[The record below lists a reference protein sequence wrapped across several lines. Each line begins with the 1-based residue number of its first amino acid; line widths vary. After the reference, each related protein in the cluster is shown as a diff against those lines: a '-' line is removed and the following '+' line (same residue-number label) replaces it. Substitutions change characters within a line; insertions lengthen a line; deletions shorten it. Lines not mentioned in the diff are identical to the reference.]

1 MNVGSKPVRAVTV
14 FVSLYLLLS
23 LPPFLALNP
32 DLSAVVADIA
42 TVAILGTALIAVV
55 ATLFLAEE
63 GVDRFTQFLLGPTD
77 FPTVFVDGMFV
88 LAAVSWWLVPEIA
101 FYLGRGLELRILLVA
116 VLVCHLPMVL
126 ILSLMTAIGK
136 SK

>member
-42 TVAILGTALIAVV
+42 TVAILGTALITVV